1 MQILGKNIHSYFA
14 IAFTGL
20 VLSSV
25 SCASR
30 PPVTETEML
39 AARTFNA
46 PKGKGIL
53 FVYRLDT
60 ARGMAMSR
68 PIFINREHIVSNTNG
83 TFVAV
88 PLKPGT
94 YQIQAAA
101 QAVIDSKE
109 QRKAYPEITLT
120 VQEGKSYFI
129 RQSIGGSIFGSG
141 GGVMMLQTGS
151 GGPIPIMLG
160 GKPPEFK
167 AEIIDSAEG
176 RKECSQLKLVGSDPV
191 L

>member
-1 MQILGKNIHSYFA
+1 MRISDKSPRCYFVTVM
-14 IAFTGL
+14 TGL
-20 VLSSV
+20 VFLAC
-25 SCASR
+25 SCAVHS
-30 PPVTETEML
+30 PITEVETL
-39 AARTFNA
+39 AARTFKA
-46 PKGKGIL
+46 PAGKGIL
-53 FVYRLDT
+53 FVYRSSNV
-60 ARGMAMSR
+60 RSMAIPR
-68 PIFINREHIVSNTNG
+68 PIFVNGEHIVSNTNG
-83 TFVAV
+83 TFVAL
-88 PLKPGT
+88 PLKPGI

-101 QAVIDSKE
+101 QALLNSKE
-109 QRKAYPEITLT
+109 QKEAYPDITLT

-141 GGVMMLQTGS
+141 GEVMMLQTGS